1 MDVQLDKELRFHLDQ
16 QISDLI
22 SRGIA
27 PDEARRQVYLA
38 FGGPTQVAE
47 ECREARGTRW
57 LLDILHDLRFGLRS
71 LSHRPGFALA
81 AIATLALGIG
91 ASTAIF
97 SAVNPVLFKPLPYP
111 DSGRIMM
118 IAESRTDGGARLPSF
133 GAYRG
138 LSDRTSS
145 FAALAVMKTWQ
156 PTLTTTAEPERLQ
169 GQSVSADYFR
179 VLGVTP
185 LIGQDLNP
193 ADDRKSGPHVT
204 ILSYGLWQRRYA
216 GDRSIVGQ
224 QVTLDDDKYTVV
236 GIMPQTFVNAL
247 DPTAELWT
255 LLQYDIS
262 QGRAWGHHLKIV
274 GRLRPGVS
282 RDQAHHEL
290 NAALPAINQIYADG
304 FATAGGPALG
314 VVVTPLQRA
323 LTESVRPALLAIFG
337 AVLLVLIIACV
348 NVTNLMLA
356 RGSQRRGE
364 FAMRTALGASRVR
377 LVRQMLT
384 ESLLLALI
392 GGALGMLIAQAGI
405 RGLVAL
411 SPADLPQLGAIRLDA
426 PVFIFA
432 LAITTLIGLAVG
444 LVPALQVS
452 RNELNAGLQHS
463 SDRTAGSRHWM
474 RRALVV
480 AEVALALVLLVSA
493 GLLLRSVQRVLSV
506 APGFASAHVLTMQV
520 QTSGHRFK
528 DNSYTNQFFSQAQ
541 EAVRRLPGVN
551 VAAFTNQ
558 LPLSGDF
565 DVYGIKLE
573 LTNGLDDRFPAFRY
587 SVTPGY
593 FAAMGI
599 PLRRGRLLNEHD
611 LPSSLPVAV
620 ISESMARTKFPG
632 VDPLGR
638 RMHAGAEDIWYTI
651 VGVVGDVKQASL
663 DTTNPDAIYT
673 PTTQW
678 HWADNVLSLV
688 VQGQGDV
695 ASLAPAVRRAIWSID
710 KDQPI
715 VRVATMESLVAAS
728 EAQRRFALVLFECFA
743 LAALLLAAVGIYGVL
758 SGNVTER
765 TREIGIRSA
774 LGASRSYILTLVL
787 RQGVTLTIVGVL
799 IGLVGAFLAS
809 RALITLL
816 FGISP
821 LDPLTYLGVIVMLVG
836 VSVVACWLPAWR
848 ASRVDPSITLRAE

>member
-1 MDVQLDKELRFHLDQ
+1 
-16 QISDLI
+16 
-22 SRGIA
+22 
-27 PDEARRQVYLA
+27 
-38 FGGPTQVAE
+38 
-47 ECREARGTRW
+47 
-57 LLDILHDLRFGLRS
+57 
-71 LSHRPGFALA
+71 
-81 AIATLALGIG
+81 
-91 ASTAIF
+91 
-97 SAVNPVLFKPLPYP
+97 
-111 DSGRIMM
+111 
-118 IAESRTDGGARLPSF
+118 
-133 GAYRG
+133 
-138 LSDRTSS
+138 
-145 FAALAVMKTWQ
+145 
-156 PTLTTTAEPERLQ
+156 
-169 GQSVSADYFR
+169 
-179 VLGVTP
+179 
-185 LIGQDLNP
+185 
-193 ADDRKSGPHVT
+193 
-204 ILSYGLWQRRYA
+204 
-216 GDRSIVGQ
+216 
-224 QVTLDDDKYTVV
+224 
-236 GIMPQTFVNAL
+236 
-247 DPTAELWT
+247 
-255 LLQYDIS
+255 
-262 QGRAWGHHLKIV
+262 
-274 GRLRPGVS
+274 
-282 RDQAHHEL
+282 
-290 NAALPAINQIYADG
+290 
-304 FATAGGPALG
+304 
-314 VVVTPLQRA
+314 
-323 LTESVRPALLAIFG
+323 
-337 AVLLVLIIACV
+337 
-348 NVTNLMLA
+348 
-356 RGSQRRGE
+356 
-364 FAMRTALGASRVR
+364 MRTALGASRVR